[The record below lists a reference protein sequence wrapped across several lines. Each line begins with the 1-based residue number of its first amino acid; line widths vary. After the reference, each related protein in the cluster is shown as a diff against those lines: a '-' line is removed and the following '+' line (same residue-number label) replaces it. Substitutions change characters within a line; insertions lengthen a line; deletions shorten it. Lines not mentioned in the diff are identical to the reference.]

1 LLDVPLKILR
11 FEEHL
16 MEDDLTKCLRQE
28 IVKWACILKH
38 SECAI
43 TANYKLEQL
52 LRNPEKYK

>member
-1 LLDVPLKILR
+1 VPLKILR

-38 SECAI
+38 SECTI

-52 LRNPEKYK
+52 LRNPEKFK